1 MPRVNIPVTQLD
13 QAGVAPPAQVTA
25 DAANDH
31 ELPFNDGRIFLEI
44 TNVNAGAAASAIF
57 QTPGVLGGTLQID
70 DLTVTVPQSASRL
83 VGPLRPDLFNQVDG
97 KVNIDVTT
105 ADLRFRA
112 YRL

>member
-13 QAGVAPPAQVTA
+13 QAGVAPPAQVT
-25 DAANDH
+25 
-31 ELPFNDGRIFLEI
+31 
-44 TNVNAGAAASAIF
+44 AGAAASAIF